1 MVQAVDVGKTIEL
14 VRRLVL
20 IFFMLTDPT
29 RTEAQL
35 LEQVLVD
42 IFHFAIFKLGLD
54 KLCFEHTHA
63 VCHKLQ

>member
-1 MVQAVDVGKTIEL
+1 VDVGKTIEL

-54 KLCFEHTHA
+54 KL
-63 VCHKLQ
+63 